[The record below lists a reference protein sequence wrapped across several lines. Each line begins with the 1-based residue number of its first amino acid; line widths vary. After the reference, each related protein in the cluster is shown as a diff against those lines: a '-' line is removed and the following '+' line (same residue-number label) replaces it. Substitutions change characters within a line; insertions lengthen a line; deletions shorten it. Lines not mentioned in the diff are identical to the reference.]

1 MFLLKIT
8 LRAIGRHCAIPLL
21 RNSRSVK
28 NSNVIEI
35 DIEHNIQERNAR
47 TIAYSGL
54 TRLIWTY
61 IFRCRDS
68 NSAKSTKLE
77 GMMRHLFPQGR
88 RSPEDSLEPLVYICH
103 FIMSRP
109 NLQYGQD
116 LVLELMQESSLF
128 NASNLHEI
136 SSPDRV
142 AVGIRAAMLSLPC
155 LVNGTTPAWP
165 SGSDFSSPLS
175 ILDYPS
181 EVTSFPEDAIT
192 GTEVA
197 PMLEKFAA
205 AVGKLGRMAM
215 RAMGNMSVLDLRF
228 RFEHALSLDEREQ
241 LVVRHHPDGTIC
253 SFSKLFVPQL
263 DLLRSCF
270 ETWPRCLHPSLTPL
284 EIIDGAIRAVA
295 HAEPSVAVA
304 ATQCLLR
311 FATKHRY
318 VLLVLRLYSRSL
330 FSGSSLLADTNWRI
344 VTEHTQRVELWVK
357 LVLGWAEMK
366 DAPPDTVT
374 HHAPDTTPPDIPA
387 AHVIDEIEA
396 GGLFLLASTDVAIR
410 PFGLRVLR
418 IVPTLRQ
425 RQAPST
431 NLSIIDILNGKSQ
444 VLPMPIE
451 GSLALSEQESLRM
464 NKWRESRLPDY
475 LVRLLE
481 SDNPL
486 DHLLW
491 SSMLPSLVRECMVSF
506 PTVLDL
512 CRGSL
517 NAAVLRY
524 HPMMSA
530 LAGMSS
536 KVPSATARGPI
547 TPSRGPILSDHEL
560 TNEQRNDVGQWRVWI
575 MALCACAVAPED
587 KLNSAKD
594 HARLPSDT
602 SSSRERLSTAK
613 GLFRHLIPFL
623 ASEYSLFRDAV
634 VGALGCTHA
643 ATFRTLLDDL
653 RSITAHIYD
662 DGKLLGLTKPGA
674 PRTREQDRVH
684 IAVVRVYALTAEFIN
699 SSSVNHDRTTVELL
713 WGFVQTTQNFLSRQ
727 DVRVDWEL
735 SRLRRY
741 FCHIVEQLFSVPDE
755 RLHGILPAR
764 SYLSLYRLCEE
775 WCPLGPSQA
784 LRERHALV
792 ENSMSAMFRNPAER
806 KQAADRFKAEEA
818 VLGSAAASAMARLS
832 VSSCITMLTH
842 LMTLDLGR
850 GVLLPYRSAGLS
862 HTGHGARS
870 SQSCRVS

>member
-1 MFLLKIT
+1 
-8 LRAIGRHCAIPLL
+8 
-21 RNSRSVK
+21 
-28 NSNVIEI
+28 
-35 DIEHNIQERNAR
+35 
-47 TIAYSGL
+47 
-54 TRLIWTY
+54 
-61 IFRCRDS
+61 
-68 NSAKSTKLE
+68 
-77 GMMRHLFPQGR
+77 MRHLFPQGR
-88 RSPEDSLEPLVYICH
+88 RSTDDSLEPLVYICH
-103 FIMSRP
+103 FIMARP

-116 LVLELMQESSLF
+116 LVLELMQESSLS
-128 NASNLHEI
+128 NASNLHEV
-136 SSPDRV
+136 SSPDRI

-155 LVNGTTPAWP
+155 LANGLTPVWP

-181 EVTSFPEDAIT
+181 EATSFPDDAIT

-197 PMLEKFAA
+197 QLLEKFAA

-215 RAMGNMSVLDLRF
+215 RAVGNMSVLDLRF
-228 RFEHALSLDEREQ
+228 RFEHTLSLDEREQ
-241 LVVRHHPDGTIC
+241 LVVCHHPDGTIC
-253 SFSKLFVPQL
+253 SFSKLLVPQL

-270 ETWPRCLHPSLTPL
+270 GTWPRCLHPSLTPMDV
-284 EIIDGAIRAVA
+284 IDGAIRAVA

-311 FATKHRY
+311 FAADRRY
-318 VLLVLRLYSRSL
+318 VLLVLKLYGRSL
-330 FSGSSLLADTNWRI
+330 FSASSLLADTNWRI
-344 VTEHTQRVELWVK
+344 VTEHAQRVELWVK

-366 DAPPDTVT
+366 DAPLDADKQCALDPVF
-374 HHAPDTTPPDIPA
+374 PDIPA
-387 AHVIDEIEA
+387 GQVMDEIEA

-418 IVPTLRQ
+418 AVPGLRQ
-425 RQAPST
+425 RYSSPTSHQISSATS
-431 NLSIIDILNGKSQ
+431 SIIDILTGKSLI
-444 VLPMPIE
+444 LPMPIE

-475 LVRLLE
+475 LVRLVE

-491 SSMLPSLVRECMVSF
+491 SSMLPSLVRECVVSF

-512 CRGSL
+512 CRDSL
-517 NAAVLRY
+517 NASVLRY

-547 TPSRGPILSDHEL
+547 APSRGPVLFDHEL
-560 TNEQRNDVGQWRVWI
+560 THEQRNDVGQWRVWI
-575 MALCACAVAPED
+575 MALCACAVASED
-587 KLNSAKD
+587 KPHSTKD

-674 PRTREQDRVH
+674 RRTREQDRVH

-699 SSSVNHDRTTVELL
+699 SSSVNHDSTTVSLL
-713 WGFVQTTQNFLSRQ
+713 WDFVQTTQNFLSRQ

-735 SRLRRY
+735 NRLRRC

-755 RLHGILPAR
+755 RLHGIVPAR

-775 WCPLGPSQA
+775 WCPFGTSVA
-784 LRERHALV
+784 LREQQALID
-792 ENSMSAMFRNPAER
+792 NSMNTMFRNPVER
-806 KQAADRFKAEEA
+806 KQAEVRFKAEETD
-818 VLGSAAASAMARLS
+818 LGSAAASAMARLS
-832 VSSCITMLTH
+832 VSTQ
-842 LMTLDLGR
+842 
-850 GVLLPYRSAGLS
+850 VVNAGHAS
-862 HTGHGARS
+862 
-870 SQSCRVS
+870 

>member
-1 MFLLKIT
+1 
-8 LRAIGRHCAIPLL
+8 
-21 RNSRSVK
+21 
-28 NSNVIEI
+28 
-35 DIEHNIQERNAR
+35 
-47 TIAYSGL
+47 
-54 TRLIWTY
+54 
-61 IFRCRDS
+61 
-68 NSAKSTKLE
+68 
-77 GMMRHLFPQGR
+77 MMRHLFPQGR
-88 RSPEDSLEPLVYICH
+88 RSADDSLEPLVYICH

-128 NASNLHEI
+128 NASSLHEI
-136 SSPDRV
+136 SSPDRI
-142 AVGIRAAMLSLPC
+142 AVGVRAAMLSFPC

-165 SGSDFSSPLS
+165 SSSDFSSPLS

-181 EVTSFPEDAIT
+181 EATSFPDDALT
-192 GTEVA
+192 GTEVGSL
-197 PMLEKFAA
+197 LEKFSA
-205 AVGKLGRMAM
+205 AVGKLGRMAI
-215 RAMGNMSVLDLRF
+215 RAVGNMSVLDLRF
-228 RFEHALSLDEREQ
+228 RFEHTLSLDEREQ

-253 SFSKLFVPQL
+253 SFSKLLVPQL

-270 ETWPRCLHPSLTPL
+270 EAWPRCLHPSLTPR

-311 FATKHRY
+311 IAAERRY
-318 VLLVLRLYSRSL
+318 VLLVLKLYNRSL
-330 FSGSSLLADTNWRI
+330 FSVSSLLADTNWRI
-344 VTEHTQRVELWVK
+344 VTEHIQRVELWVN
-357 LVLGWAEMK
+357 LVFGWAEMK
-366 DAPPDTVT
+366 DVPEDADKQP
-374 HHAPDTTPPDIPA
+374 APDATLPDILTTQ
-387 AHVIDEIEA
+387 VVDEIEA

-418 IVPTLRQ
+418 AVPDLRQ
-425 RQAPST
+425 RHTPSISPQT
-431 NLSIIDILNGKSQ
+431 SAITISSIIDILNGKSQ
-444 VLPMPIE
+444 ILPMPIE

-491 SSMLPSLVRECMVSF
+491 SSMLPSLVRECVVSF

-512 CRGSL
+512 CRESL
-517 NAAVLRY
+517 NASVLRY

-536 KVPSATARGPI
+536 KVPSATARGAI
-547 TPSRGPILSDHEL
+547 TPSRGPVVSGHEL
-560 TNEQRNDVGQWRVWI
+560 TNEQRNDVGQWRVWV
-575 MALCACAVAPED
+575 MALCACAVASED
-587 KLNSAKD
+587 KPHSTKD
-594 HARLPSDT
+594 HTRLPSDT
-602 SSSRERLSTAK
+602 SGSRERLSTAK

-674 PRTREQDRVH
+674 RRTREQDRIH
-684 IAVVRVYALTAEFIN
+684 IAVARVYALTAEFIN
-699 SSSVNHDRTTVELL
+699 SSSVNRDSTTVALV

-727 DVRVDWEL
+727 DVRMDWEL

-755 RLHGILPAR
+755 RLHGTVPAR
-764 SYLSLYRLCEE
+764 SYLNLYRLCEE
-775 WCPLGPSQA
+775 WCPYGPSPA
-784 LRERHALV
+784 SRERHAQV
-792 ENSMSAMFRNPAER
+792 DSSISATFRNPVER
-806 KQAADRFKAEEA
+806 KQAADRFRTEEA

-832 VSSCITMLTH
+832 VSVYFFDAEH
-842 LMTLDLGR
+842 
-850 GVLLPYRSAGLS
+850 V
-862 HTGHGARS
+862 
-870 SQSCRVS
+870 